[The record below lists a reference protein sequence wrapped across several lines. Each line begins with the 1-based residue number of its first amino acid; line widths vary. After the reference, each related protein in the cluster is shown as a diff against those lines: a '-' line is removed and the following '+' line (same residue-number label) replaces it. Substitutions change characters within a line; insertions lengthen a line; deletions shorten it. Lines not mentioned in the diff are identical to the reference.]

1 MTSTPASSLP
11 EDQLLELLVQLQKTT
26 PEQARAILNAQPA
39 IGYALVPLMAKMGIL
54 NLEMLQKTLATYAGQ
69 TVPNTAA
76 QVPTPVPPPVP
87 TIPAHITQV
96 PPYGHQPTPPPP
108 SVPNA
113 YSAPPN
119 QPGTSAPGGYPGYP
133 PSQAPQAQAQAQTQ
147 NGAAV
152 AGSGGGAY
160 PTQYGGQY
168 QQQQQQYAGGVPGIG
183 GQQQQQQQ
191 PQQAAPPSLGAFG
204 NIPDDQREMIMRVIA
219 MTPEQIRS
227 LPPQER
233 AITLQLRATLGLPA
247 E

>member
-1 MTSTPASSLP
+1 MTSTPNPSLP

-54 NLEMLQKTLATYAGQ
+54 NLEVLQKTLATYAGQ
-69 TVPNTAA
+69 AAANTAA
-76 QVPTPVPPPVP
+76 QVPAPVPPPVP

-108 SVPNA
+108 SVPNV

-119 QPGTSAPGGYPGYP
+119 QPGTSAPSGYPGYP
-133 PSQAPQAQAQAQTQ
+133 LPQTPQAQAQTQ
-147 NGAAV
+147 NGAV
-152 AGSGGGAY
+152 AGSGSAAY

-168 QQQQQQYAGGVPGIG
+168 QQQQQQS
-183 GQQQQQQQ
+183 
-191 PQQAAPPSLGAFG
+191 APPGLGAFG
-204 NIPDDQREMIMRVIA
+204 NIPDDQKEMIMRVIA

>member
-1 MTSTPASSLP
+1 MTSPPAPSLP

-26 PEQARAILNAQPA
+26 PDQARAILNAQPA
-39 IGYALVPLMAKMGIL
+39 IGYALVPLMARMGIL
-54 NLEMLQKTLATYAGQ
+54 NLEVLQARFLFFSFFSTSVLTIVFVFKTLATYAGQ
-69 TVPNTAA
+69 AVPNTAA
-76 QVPTPVPPPVP
+76 QVPAPVPPPVP
-87 TIPAHITQV
+87 MIPAHITQV

-113 YSAPPN
+113 YSAQPN
-119 QPGTSAPGGYPGYP
+119 QSGTSAPSGYPGYP
-133 PSQAPQAQAQAQTQ
+133 PPQAPQAQAQTQ
-147 NGAAV
+147 NGTAA
-152 AGSGGGAY
+152 AGSGSAAY

-168 QQQQQQYAGGVPGIG
+168 QQQQQQ
-183 GQQQQQQQ
+183 QQS
-191 PQQAAPPSLGAFG
+191 APPGLGAFG

>member
-1 MTSTPASSLP
+1 MTSTPTPSLP

-39 IGYALVPLMAKMGIL
+39 IGYALVPLMAKMGVL
-54 NLEMLQKTLATYAGQ
+54 NLEVLQKTLATYAGQ

-87 TIPAHITQV
+87 TIPAHIAQV

-108 SVPNA
+108 SIPNA

-119 QPGTSAPGGYPGYP
+119 QPGSAPAPSGYPGYP
-133 PSQAPQAQAQAQTQ
+133 PPQAPQAQVQ

-160 PTQYGGQY
+160 PAQYGGLY
-168 QQQQQQYAGGVPGIG
+168 
-183 GQQQQQQQ
+183 QQQQQQQ
-191 PQQAAPPSLGAFG
+191 PQQTAPPGLGAFA